1 MLMNRCFVDTNLFLR
16 FLTNDVPEQA
26 VILEHLI
33 EQSRKGRVHLVIN
46 TVVIAEIVCTLQ
58 SFYKYSKE
66 TIDEIVSSIVACKAF
81 EIQERNILLQALE
94 DFHTLNIDF
103 VDAYVGNWMKEN
115 KIDTIYTLNKKDF
128 QRISG
133 LSVL

>member
-1 MLMNRCFVDTNLFLR
+1 MFQD
-16 FLTNDVPEQA
+16 
-26 VILEHLI
+26 
-33 EQSRKGRVHLVIN
+33 
-46 TVVIAEIVCTLQ
+46 
-58 SFYKYSKE
+58 
-66 TIDEIVSSIVACKAF
+66 IVACKAF

-128 QRISG
+128 QRIPG

>member
-1 MLMNRCFVDTNLFLR
+1 MNRCFVDTNLFLR
-16 FLTNDVPEQA
+16 FLTNDIPEQA
-26 VILEHLI
+26 VILEKLI
-33 EQSRKGRVHLVIN
+33 EQSRKGKVHLVIN
-46 TVVIAEIVCTLQ
+46 TVVIAEIVWTLQ

-66 TIDEIVSSIVACKAF
+66 KIDEIVSSIVACKAF

-115 KIDTIYTLNKKDF
+115 KIFTIYTLNKKDF

-133 LSVL
+133 LSVM